1 MSFLRKD
8 GIVGIIDFDVNTVPM
23 MLHFSEW
30 ANGEG
35 LSFSCSTA
43 EGDDEREIS
52 LHLDEIQALAVAAY
66 VSGLLN
72 LNELKEQAKKIK
84 NECKLRE
91 NSIKQIVEDFN
102 EKESSKKTKC
112 ACTGCSSSY
121 VSSTNREV

>member
-35 LSFSCSTA
+35 LSFSTSTA

-66 VSGLLN
+66 VSGFLD

-102 EKESSKKTKC
+102 EKESSKKKKC
-112 ACTGCSSSY
+112 TCAGCSSSCF
-121 VSSTNREV
+121 SSANR